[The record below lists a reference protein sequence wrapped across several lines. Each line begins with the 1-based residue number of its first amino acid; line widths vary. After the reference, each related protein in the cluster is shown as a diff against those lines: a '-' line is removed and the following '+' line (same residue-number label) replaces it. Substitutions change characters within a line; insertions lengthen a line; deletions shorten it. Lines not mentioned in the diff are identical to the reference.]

1 MKVLLLLTIPTVC
14 LVAFLS
20 TKRILPPPFVITS
33 TSYSSGYSHSSF
45 RKIKV
50 GTPVE
55 TVRSAL
61 GEPWHQFTNANKETW
76 LFYSFHKSGRTPFYF
91 ESCWFKERGLM
102 VSNGL
107 VVEKFNC
114 INDD

>member
-1 MKVLLLLTIPTVC
+1 MPNVYGPEMLFCLCLLGPRFGGLKC
-14 LVAFLS
+14 HKKCHGSGRGF
-20 TKRILPPPFVITS
+20 
-33 TSYSSGYSHSSF
+33 SSHYSSF